1 MKNIEKKDYN
11 ILGAY
16 VKAKCYLK
24 GNAMRQQ
31 IEYKDDEIEI
41 DIKDLFFEIIGHWKI
56 IIASTVLVAMIAFV
70 ISAFVITPQY
80 ESISE
85 LYVLSKSTSITSL
98 ADVQMGTNL
107 TYDYEVVAQ
116 GRPVL
121 EQVISNLEL
130 DETYK
135 SLSNKISLNNPTNS
149 RILQI
154 TVTDPDPLRAKY
166 IADEIAEVASAF
178 IAEKM
183 DQDPPTIIQ
192 RGYADGEPVSPNTL
206 KNTVIGALIGAF
218 ISIAL
223 VVVSYLLNDTIM
235 TSEDVERKIGLNVL
249 GTLPYEEDKDDGKTK
264 GKKKKRNKKKTK

>member
-1 MKNIEKKDYN
+1 
-11 ILGAY
+11 
-16 VKAKCYLK
+16 
-24 GNAMRQQ
+24 MRQQ

-41 DIKDLFFEIIGHWKI
+41 DLKDLLFEVIGHWKL
-56 IIASTVLVAMIAFV
+56 IAISTILVAAIAFV

-80 ESISE
+80 ESTSE

-98 ADVQMGTNL
+98 ADIQMGTNL
-107 TYDYEVVAQ
+107 THDYEVVVQ

-130 DETYK
+130 EETYK
-135 SLSNKISLNNPTNS
+135 SLSGKVALNNPTNS

-192 RGYADGEPVSPNTL
+192 RGYADGQPVSPSIK

-218 ISIAL
+218 LAMAI

-235 TSEDVERKIGLNVL
+235 TAEDVERKLGLNLL
-249 GTLPYEEDKDDGKTK
+249 GTLPYEDDKDDLKAT
-264 GKKKKRNKKKTK
+264 GKKKKRARGKRK

>member
-1 MKNIEKKDYN
+1 M
-11 ILGAY
+11 GAC

-41 DIKDLFFEIIGHWKI
+41 DIKDLIFEIIGHWKI
-56 IIASTVLVAMIAFV
+56 VTASTVLVAMIAFV

-130 DETYK
+130 DETYR
-135 SLSNKISLNNPTNS
+135 SLKKKVALNNPTNS

-154 TVTDPDPLRAKY
+154 TVTDPEPLRAKY

-249 GTLPYEEDKDDGKTK
+249 GTLPYEEDKDDEKTK

>member
-1 MKNIEKKDYN
+1 
-11 ILGAY
+11 
-16 VKAKCYLK
+16 
-24 GNAMRQQ
+24 MRQQ

-41 DIKDLFFEIIGHWKI
+41 DLKDLLFEVIGHWKLI
-56 IIASTVLVAMIAFV
+56 TISTILVAAIAFV

-80 ESISE
+80 ESTSE

-98 ADVQMGTNL
+98 ADIQMGTNL
-107 TYDYEVVAQ
+107 THDYEVVVQ

-130 DETYK
+130 EETYK
-135 SLSNKISLNNPTNS
+135 SLSNKVALNNPTNS

-166 IADEIAEVASAF
+166 IADEIAEVSSAF

-192 RGYADGEPVSPNTL
+192 RGYADGQPVSPSIK
-206 KNTVIGALIGAF
+206 KNTVIGALLGAF
-218 ISIAL
+218 LAIAI

-235 TSEDVERKIGLNVL
+235 TAEDVERKLGLNLL
-249 GTLPYEEDKDDGKTK
+249 GTLPYEDDKDDLKAT
-264 GKKKKRNKKKTK
+264 GKKKKRVRGKRK

>member
-1 MKNIEKKDYN
+1 
-11 ILGAY
+11 
-16 VKAKCYLK
+16 
-24 GNAMRQQ
+24 MRQQ

-41 DIKDLFFEIIGHWKI
+41 DLKDLLFEVIGHWKLI
-56 IIASTVLVAMIAFV
+56 TISTILVAAIAFV

-80 ESISE
+80 ESTSE

-98 ADVQMGTNL
+98 ADIQMGTNL
-107 TYDYEVVAQ
+107 THDYEVVVQ

-130 DETYK
+130 EETYK
-135 SLSNKISLNNPTNS
+135 SLSGKVALNNPTNS

-192 RGYADGEPVSPNTL
+192 RGYADGQPVSPSIK

-218 ISIAL
+218 LAMAI

-235 TSEDVERKIGLNVL
+235 TAEDVERKLGLNLL
-249 GTLPYEEDKDDGKTK
+249 GTLPYEDDKDDLKAT
-264 GKKKKRNKKKTK
+264 GKKKKRAKGKRK

>member
-1 MKNIEKKDYN
+1 
-11 ILGAY
+11 
-16 VKAKCYLK
+16 
-24 GNAMRQQ
+24 MRQQ

-41 DIKDLFFEIIGHWKI
+41 DIKDLLFEIIGHWKI
-56 IIASTVLVAMIAFV
+56 ILTSTLLVAIIAFV

-98 ADVQMGTNL
+98 ADVQMGSNL
-107 TYDYEVVAQ
+107 THDYEVVVQ

-121 EQVISNLEL
+121 EQVISNLNLE
-130 DETYK
+130 ETYQ
-135 SLSNKISLNNPTNS
+135 SLSGKVSLNNPTNS

-166 IADEIAEVASAF
+166 IADEIAEVSSAF

-192 RGYADGEPVSPNTL
+192 RGYADGQPVSPNVT

-218 ISIAL
+218 IAIAI

-235 TSEDVERKIGLNVL
+235 TAEDVERKIGLNVL
-249 GTLPYEEDKDDGKTK
+249 GTLPYEEGKDDEKTK
-264 GKKKKRNKKKTK
+264 GKKKKRSKDKKN

>member
-1 MKNIEKKDYN
+1 
-11 ILGAY
+11 
-16 VKAKCYLK
+16 
-24 GNAMRQQ
+24 MRQQ
-31 IEYKDDEIEI
+31 VEYKDDEIEI
-41 DIKDLFFEIIGHWKI
+41 DLKDLLFEVVGHWKLI
-56 IIASTVLVAMIAFV
+56 TISTVLVAAIAFV

-80 ESISE
+80 ESTSE

-98 ADVQMGTNL
+98 ADIQMGSNL
-107 TYDYEVVAQ
+107 THDYEVVVQ

-130 DETYK
+130 DESYK
-135 SLSNKISLNNPTNS
+135 SLSGKVSLNNPTNS

-166 IADEIAEVASAF
+166 IADEIAEVSSAF

-192 RGYADGEPVSPNTL
+192 RGYADGQPVSPSIK
-206 KNTVIGALIGAF
+206 KNTVIGALIGMFLAAA
-218 ISIAL
+218 I

-235 TSEDVERKIGLNVL
+235 TAEDVERKLGLNLL
-249 GTLPYEEDKDDGKTK
+249 GTLPYEDDKDDVKTS
-264 GKKKKRNKKKTK
+264 GKKRKKRTRKNK